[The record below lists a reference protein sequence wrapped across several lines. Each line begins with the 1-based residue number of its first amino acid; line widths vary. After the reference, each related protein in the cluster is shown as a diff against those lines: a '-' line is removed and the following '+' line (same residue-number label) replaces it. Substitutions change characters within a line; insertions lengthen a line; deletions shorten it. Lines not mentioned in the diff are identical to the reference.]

1 MERVETKNQ
10 YSNETFKICD
20 NDCCCDFSYCE
31 KCPTGPQ
38 GVQGLRGFRGD
49 IGPRGYQGDVG
60 ERGDIG
66 EQGPTGM
73 QGERGCPGWSCKTG
87 ATGYTGYTGF
97 TGYTGYTGFTGYTG
111 PQGDTGCTGYTG
123 FTGPQGDTGCTGYT
137 GYTGPQGDIGY
148 TGFTGYTGPKG
159 DTGPQGDIGYTGFTG
174 YTGPQGVTGPS
185 VFTPYIFVYRNTT
198 QSIPLGS
205 PIIWENIGP
214 NLGFNLIT
222 PDTIQVLNSGVY
234 WESKTVDTLE
244 PNSFALYVNGV
255 LYPGTWFGANSTAQD
270 IGQALVVLNE
280 GDLIQ
285 VINQS
290 SQGGTVNL
298 SPLGSGANPSIGQK
312 VAGFC
317 LFRVG

>member
-148 TGFTGYTGPKG
+148 TGFTGYTGP
-159 DTGPQGDIGYTGFTG
+159 
-174 YTGPQGVTGPS
+174 QGVTGPS

-298 SPLGSGANPSIGQK
+298 SPLGSGANPSIGQT